1 MADFR
6 SSVVIHK
13 PVEEVFH
20 YVVSMENVHELMP
33 NVVKMEKQMEG
44 PLKAGTIF
52 LETRLIS
59 GRNIQAEVE
68 MTEYTENRS
77 FATKTNSNGLI
88 TEYQYHFHPVE
99 EGTQVDLEATIT
111 TTGLKM
117 RLTKP
122 ILVKMIKREDGNQ
135 LVYLKEMFEQDK
147 SEKEEE

>member
-6 SSVVIHK
+6 SSVVIHR

-33 NVVKMEKQMEG
+33 NVVKMEKQTEG

-68 MTEYTENRS
+68 MTEYTENQS

-88 TEYQYHFHPVE
+88 TEYKYHFHPVE
-99 EGTQVDLEATIT
+99 EGTQVDLEAHIT

-122 ILVKMIKREDGNQ
+122 ILVKMIKREDGSQ
-135 LVYLKEMFEQDK
+135 LVYLKEMFEQEK
-147 SEKEEE
+147 TEGKEE